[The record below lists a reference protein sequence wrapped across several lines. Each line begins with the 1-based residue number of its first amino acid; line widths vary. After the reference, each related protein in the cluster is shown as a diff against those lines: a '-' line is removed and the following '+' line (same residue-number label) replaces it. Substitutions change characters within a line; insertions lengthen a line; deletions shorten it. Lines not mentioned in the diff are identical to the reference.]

1 MELAMFLLYTRKDM
15 LPELRVLVNTDHIVG
30 AMPAGAGGDKTKL
43 YLSTGESWEIGL
55 PFTRA
60 IAILRD
66 GAEPGQ

>member
-1 MELAMFLLYTRKDM
+1 MFLLYVRKDM
-15 LPELRVLVNTDHIVG
+15 IPELRVLVNTDHIVA

-43 YLSTGESWEIGL
+43 YLSTGENWEVAL

-66 GAEPGQ
+66 GDEPA